1 MTQNATGEK
10 GAGPGARTYVL
21 VHGSHGAGAFWAPI
35 AGELA
40 LRGHRAIA
48 VDQPWHGTE
57 AHLPAA
63 YQTQDLDAL
72 ATEPSPLAGIGLD
85 DFERRVTR
93 AVRRAARAAPGGR
106 VVLVG
111 HSMGGCSVSR
121 VANAVPELLE
131 HLVYMTACCFSPGV
145 PSIDAV
151 MATPEAADAVVP
163 AGQVV
168 GDPAK
173 LGVLRL
179 NFRSGAAEDLAVFRE
194 MFCAD
199 HPDADFLRV
208 LAGLQPDESS
218 DVNHDPAVG
227 EAATWGR
234 IPRTYLRFG
243 KDRLLP
249 PALQDLM
256 IRLADERTPDNPFR
270 VRDFPEAPHMGP
282 LDPGPVVDALTG
294 LDA

>member
-1 MTQNATGEK
+1 MTA
-10 GAGPGARTYVL
+10 YIL
-21 VHGSHGAGAFWAPI
+21 VHGSHGSGAFWAPI
-35 AGELA
+35 ARELA
-40 LRGHRAIA
+40 LRGHHVVA

-57 AHLPAA
+57 AHLPTA
-63 YQTQDLDAL
+63 YQTQDLHAL

-85 DFERRVTR
+85 DFERRVTG
-93 AVRRAARAAPGGR
+93 AVRRAARAAPKGR

-121 VANAVPELLE
+121 VANAVPELLA
-131 HLVYMTACCFSPGV
+131 HLVYMSACCFSPGV

-151 MATPEAADAVVP
+151 MTTPEAATAIVP

-168 GDPAK
+168 GDPRE

-179 NFRSGAAEDLAVFRE
+179 NFRSQDPEDLAVFKE

-199 HPDADFLRV
+199 HAEADFLRV
-208 LAGLQPDESS
+208 LAGLQPDETI
-218 DVNHDPAVG
+218 DVNDDRAVG
-227 EAATWGR
+227 ETATWGR

-243 KDRLLP
+243 ADRLLP

-256 IRLADERTPDNPFR
+256 VHLADERTPDNPFR
-270 VRDFPEAPHMGP
+270 VRDFPTTPHMGP
-282 LDPGPVVDALTG
+282 QDPAPVVAALTG
-294 LDA
+294 LGDRP